1 MLPWTFITQVPI
13 LFVFTAYLFL
23 VTAEVRYSIPEEQAR
38 GAFIGNIAKD
48 LGLDHQRLK
57 TGKAHIYTDGGTE
70 YVELN
75 VNKGILVVKDRIDRE
90 HICGKIVPCL
100 LRFQIILE
108 NPIQFHRVTI
118 DIIDINDNNPVF
130 SKNNIQL
137 EISEFS
143 PPGAMFSLPNAVDS
157 DVGVNSLKSYTLTP
171 NDHFKLKIETQSDES
186 TSVNLLLET
195 PLDRETQEEHVLV
208 LKAVDGG
215 EPQRSGTT
223 EIRIVVLDVNDN
235 APVFT
240 QRVYKASVREDSL
253 TGSVL
258 TSVNANDADKDTNGN
273 FKYFFAHV
281 PDNAQGLF
289 EINPDSGEI
298 TVIGHIDYE
307 STKVYEMTVDAKDIG
322 GLVSS
327 SKVIIEITD
336 ANDNAPLINLMS
348 VSSQISEDSLPG
360 SVIAIFNVQDKDSGK
375 NGKVNCFVI
384 NNNNIPFKLT
394 SSLNDFYTLQTD
406 GFLDR
411 ENVPQYNIT
420 IVVKDEGEP
429 SLSATQIITLQ
440 VSDVNDNAP
449 KFEKE
454 QYKTYITENNAPGS
468 SFFSVRAKD
477 DDSGLNSRISYF
489 IAETGINNISV
500 SSFVSINS
508 DEGVLYAVRAF
519 DYEELNHFQV
529 SVTAK
534 DRGSPPLSSSV
545 IINVYVQ
552 DQNDNHPEILYPL
565 LNKGSPVA
573 EFIPRSAD
581 IGYLVTK
588 VVAVDKDSG
597 QNAWLSY
604 KILKATDQTLF
615 EVGLHNGEIRTL
627 RQITEKDSTKQRIS
641 VLVEDSG
648 QPSHS
653 ATVNVNVAVTD
664 NFALAISEFNDFTQ
678 EKNSNGDIKFYLV
691 LSLVIVSLLFV
702 IFLIVLIFLK
712 FHKWRQS
719 KLFNECPN
727 GTLPV
732 IPYYPPRYAEVGATG
747 TLCHVYNYE
756 VCLTTDSGK
765 SEFKYIK
772 PVIQS
777 TVGMDPNETE
787 ARSPMSNDLIAE
799 EDLMQVKLHDITFV
813 YKFYLN

>member
-13 LFVFTAYLFL
+13 LFVFTKYVFL
-23 VTAEVRYSIPEEQAR
+23 VNAEVRYSIPEEQAR

-70 YVELN
+70 YAELN

-90 HICGKIVPCL
+90 QICGKITPCL
-100 LRFQIILE
+100 LNFQIILE
-108 NPIQFHRVTI
+108 NPIEFHRVTI
-118 DIIDINDNNPVF
+118 DVTDINDNNPIF
-130 SKNNIQL
+130 SKNNILL
-137 EISEFS
+137 EINELS
-143 PPGAMFSLPNAVDS
+143 PPGAIFSLPNAIDS

-171 NDHFKLKIETQSDES
+171 NDHFKLKVQTQSDGS
-186 TSVNLLLET
+186 SSVNLLLET

-215 EPQRSGTT
+215 EPQRSGTV
-223 EIRIVVLDVNDN
+223 EIKIIVLDVNDN
-235 APVFT
+235 APVFS
-240 QRVYKASVREDSL
+240 QEVYKASVREDSL
-253 TGSVL
+253 IGSILLKVQ
-258 TSVNANDADKDTNGN
+258 ANDADKDSNGQI
-273 FKYFFAHV
+273 KYFFAHI
-281 PDNAQGLF
+281 PDNAQDLF

-298 TVIGHIDYE
+298 KTIGQMDYE
-307 STKVYEMTVDAKDIG
+307 NTKIYEMTVNAKDVG
-322 GLVSS
+322 GFVSS
-327 SKVIIEITD
+327 SKVIIEVID
-336 ANDNAPLINLMS
+336 VNDNVPLINLMS
-348 VSSQISEDSLPG
+348 VSSQITEDSLPG

-375 NGKVNCFVI
+375 NSKINCFI
-384 NNNNIPFKLT
+384 KNNNHIPFKLT
-394 SSLNDFYTLQTD
+394 SSLNNFYTVQTD

-411 ENVPQYNIT
+411 EKVPQYNIT
-420 IVVKDEGEP
+420 IVAKDDGEP
-429 SLSATQIITLQ
+429 SLSATQTITLQ

-454 QYKTYITENNAPGS
+454 HYKTYITENNAPGS
-468 SFFSVRAKD
+468 SFFSVRAND
-477 DDSGLNSRISYF
+477 DDLGLNSRISYF
-489 IAETGINNISV
+489 ITETGINNISV

-508 DEGVLYAVRAF
+508 DEGVLYAVRSF

-545 IINVYVQ
+545 IIDVYVQ

-604 KILKATDQTLF
+604 KIFKATDQTLF
-615 EVGLHNGEIRTL
+615 DVGLHNGELRTL
-627 RQITEKDSTKQRIS
+627 RQIMEKDSTKQRLT

-765 SEFKYIK
+765 SEFKYMK

-777 TVGMDPNETE
+777 TVGMDQNETE
-787 ARSPMSNDLIAE
+787 ARSPILSDLIAE
-799 EDLMQVKLHDITFV
+799 EDLLKVNLFSFTF
-813 YKFYLN
+813 

>member
-1 MLPWTFITQVPI
+1 MLPWAFITQVPI
-13 LFVFTAYLFL
+13 LFVFTKYVFL
-23 VTAEVRYSIPEEQAR
+23 VNAEVRYSIPEEQAR

-90 HICGKIVPCL
+90 QICGKITPCL
-100 LRFQIILE
+100 LNFQIILE
-108 NPIQFHRVTI
+108 NPIEFHRVTI
-118 DIIDINDNNPVF
+118 DVTDINDNNPIF

-137 EISEFS
+137 EINELS
-143 PPGAMFSLPNAVDS
+143 PPGAIFSLPNAIDS
-157 DVGVNSLKSYTLTP
+157 DVGANSLKSYTLTP
-171 NDHFKLKIETQSDES
+171 NDHFKLKVQTQSDGSS
-186 TSVNLLLET
+186 TVNLLLET

-215 EPQRSGTT
+215 EPQRSGTV
-223 EIRIVVLDVNDN
+223 EIKIIVLDINDN

-240 QRVYKASVREDSL
+240 QEVYKASVREDSL
-253 TGSVL
+253 IGSVL
-258 TSVNANDADKDTNGN
+258 LKVQANDADKDINGQI
-273 FKYFFAHV
+273 KYVFAHV
-281 PDNAQGLF
+281 PDNAKDLF

-298 TVIGHIDYE
+298 KMIGQIDYE
-307 STKVYEMTVDAKDIG
+307 NTKIYEMTADAKDISG
-322 GLVSS
+322 FVSS
-327 SKVIIEITD
+327 SKVIIEVID
-336 ANDNAPLINLMS
+336 VNDNAPLINLMS

-375 NGKVNCFVI
+375 NSKINCFI
-384 NNNNIPFKLT
+384 KNNNHIPFKLT
-394 SSLNDFYTLQTD
+394 SSLNNFYTVQTD

-411 ENVPQYNIT
+411 EKVPQYNIT
-420 IVVKDEGEP
+420 IVAKDDGEP
-429 SLSATQIITLQ
+429 SLSATQTITLQ

-454 QYKTYITENNAPGS
+454 HYKTYITENNAPGS
-468 SFFSVRAKD
+468 SFFSVRAND

-489 IAETGINNISV
+489 ITETGINNISV

-508 DEGVLYAVRAF
+508 DEGVLYAVRSF

-529 SVTAK
+529 SVIAK

-545 IINVYVQ
+545 IIDVYVQ

-581 IGYLVTK
+581 VGYLVTK

-604 KILKATDQTLF
+604 KLIKATDQTLF
-615 EVGLHNGEIRTL
+615 DVGLHNGELRTL
-627 RQITEKDSTKQRIS
+627 RQIMEKDSTKQRLT

-664 NFALAISEFNDFTQ
+664 NFALAISEFSDFTQ
-678 EKNSNGDIKFYLV
+678 EKNSK
-691 LSLVIVSLLFV
+691 
-702 IFLIVLIFLK
+702 
-712 FHKWRQS
+712 
-719 KLFNECPN
+719 
-727 GTLPV
+727 
-732 IPYYPPRYAEVGATG
+732 AA
-747 TLCHVYNYE
+747 
-756 VCLTTDSGK
+756 
-765 SEFKYIK
+765 
-772 PVIQS
+772 
-777 TVGMDPNETE
+777 
-787 ARSPMSNDLIAE
+787 
-799 EDLMQVKLHDITFV
+799 
-813 YKFYLN
+813 